1 MNTLF
6 KSKVSRKS
14 VQPNSEERIPKTI
27 EIKSISHGWPTL
39 LFRIILKRYL
49 KSSQQC
55 CAVILY
61 DCMRPK
67 DILIDL
73 FLFCLDIEEKG
84 VRMKLTV
91 IDTPGFGD
99 QINNENW

>member
-14 VQPNSEERIPKTI
+14 AQPDPEERIPKTI
-27 EIKSISHGWPTL
+27 EIKSISHGEPPL
-39 LFRIILKRYL
+39 LPSFRSFLL
-49 KSSQQC
+49 Q
-55 CAVILY
+55 LLL
-61 DCMRPK
+61 
-67 DILIDL
+67 LIKL
-73 FLFCLDIEEKG
+73 FLCSDIEEKG

>member
-14 VQPNSEERIPKTI
+14 VLATAQEKIPKTV
-27 EIKSISHGWPTL
+27 EIKSISHGTTHDNWLMPSAFSLLVCVTAVCCCAGSQCSYVL
-39 LFRIILKRYL
+39 LF
-49 KSSQQC
+49 
-55 CAVILY
+55 A
-61 DCMRPK
+61 
-67 DILIDL
+67 
-73 FLFCLDIEEKG
+73 DIEEKG